1 MPKKLRKTDYRYHET
16 LAKIRK
22 DNVQRHTGYENSLKL
37 RANILR
43 HQTNATYDM
52 EHDRLRHA
60 TMQGHVSGHAHKRLA
75 DLKNLLG
82 K

>member
-1 MPKKLRKTDYRYHET
+1 MPQKLRKTDYRYHAK
-16 LAKIRK
+16 LAQIRK
-22 DNVQRHTGYENSLKL
+22 DNVKRHTGYENSLKL
-37 RANILR
+37 RENIKR
-43 HQTNATYDM
+43 YQANATYDM

-60 TMQGHVSGHAHKRLA
+60 TLQGHVAGHAHKRLA